1 MFQAAAD
8 VWRWLRYLVV
18 RPLVPLSP
26 VTTVPSSRHWR
37 HHATGSRVTP
47 PQHVHT
53 QHTFMQLLTAAN
65 HSILQGFKNVVAL
78 QYTQQ
83 PAVSSMA
90 TITYTADQLLADIP
104 GYGNYCDAQKNA
116 FYLRSLCLG
125 RGSALSALVGAM
137 HRVEMCPHRRVVQ
150 LLVLNIYR
158 NVYRCSHIDV
168 RERLTYVGVSL

>member
-1 MFQAAAD
+1 MLQAAAD
-8 VWRWLRYLVV
+8 VWRWLRYLVS

-90 TITYTADQLLADIP
+90 TITYTADQSAPGGYPGIWKLLRCTKNCFLSAQLVSRP
-104 GYGNYCDAQKNA
+104 GVCSVCSSGGDAPCGDVSTQT
-116 FYLRSLCLG
+116 G
-125 RGSALSALVGAM
+125 RGASGFKYLQKCLQVS
-137 HRVEMCPHRRVVQ
+137 
-150 LLVLNIYR
+150 
-158 NVYRCSHIDV
+158 
-168 RERLTYVGVSL
+168 TY

>member
-8 VWRWLRYLVV
+8 VWRWLRYLVS

-116 FYLRSLCLG
+116 FYLRSLCLSGPGVCSSGGDAPCGDVSTQTG
-125 RGSALSALVGAM
+125 RGASGFKYLQKCLQVF
-137 HRVEMCPHRRVVQ
+137 
-150 LLVLNIYR
+150 
-158 NVYRCSHIDV
+158 
-168 RERLTYVGVSL
+168 TY

>member
-1 MFQAAAD
+1 
-8 VWRWLRYLVV
+8 
-18 RPLVPLSP
+18 
-26 VTTVPSSRHWR
+26 
-37 HHATGSRVTP
+37 
-47 PQHVHT
+47 
-53 QHTFMQLLTAAN
+53 MQLLTAAN

-104 GYGNYCDAQKNA
+104 GYGNYCDAQKIA

-168 RERLTYVGVSL
+168 RGRLTI

>member
-1 MFQAAAD
+1 MVEISVGQTTGA
-8 VWRWLRYLVV
+8 
-18 RPLVPLSP
+18 
-26 VTTVPSSRHWR
+26 TVPGDHCAQLQTLATSRH
-37 HHATGSRVTP
+37 RVTC
-47 PQHVHT
+47 HAART
-53 QHTFMQLLTAAN
+53 RANTNTFMQLLTAAN

-125 RGSALSALVGAM
+125 RVSALVGAM

-168 RERLTYVGVSL
+168 RERLTYVGVCL